1 MNSLGKRIKIRRK
14 LCNFTQLDVAE
25 RVGVTK
31 AAVSRWENGLN
42 TIAVDR
48 LDILANVLG
57 VNSEWLLSGDRFAS
71 EVDEKNA
78 VFWAPLY
85 SQVKAAAGSGY
96 INSNHSNDDEF
107 IPIPKIHIK
116 YQNNLNDIFCLI
128 VTGDSMAPVLNDG
141 SVIAV
146 NKSLKNI
153 RDGKL
158 YLIRQNELLR
168 VKIISQKPNKIILKS
183 FNNDYH
189 DEIYSFRSNNIEIL
203 GEVVWF
209 SSIPGC

>member
-1 MNSLGKRIKIRRK
+1 MNNLGKRIKVRRK
-14 LCNFTQLDVAE
+14 LCNFTQIDVAK

-31 AAVSRWENGLN
+31 AAVSRWENGMN
-42 TIAVDR
+42 TIAADR
-48 LDILANVLG
+48 LDVLANILG

-71 EVDEKNA
+71 EEEEKSA

-85 SQVKAAAGSGY
+85 SQVKAAAENSY
-96 INSNHSNDDEF
+96 IDNDEF

-128 VTGDSMAPVLNDG
+128 VTGDSMAPMINDG
-141 SVIAV
+141 SIIAI
-146 NKSLKNI
+146 NKSLNNI
-153 RDGKL
+153 SDGKL
-158 YLIRQNELLR
+158 YLIRQHELLR

-183 FNNDYH
+183 FNNKYS
-189 DEIYSFRSNNIEIL
+189 DEAYNFRHNDIEIL

-209 SSIPGC
+209 SSIPAC